1 MTTEFIEQFDATITR
16 LGVVMAPD
24 GSPGE
29 IEGVLNPACVRDR
42 KGLLLLYPR
51 AVGAGN
57 VSRIGLACDRGHGD
71 VVDFKR
77 LGYALEP
84 QAEYELRPENNGGMG
99 CEDPRVTFVPVLN
112 RFVMVYTA
120 FGPRGPRITIALSD
134 DGYTWERLGLV
145 DFTAPDLPHGDD
157 KDGMFF
163 PEPVR
168 SPSGVL

>member
-1 MTTEFIEQFDATITR
+1 MRSILFSDGYARATWTGRIDSTTMTTEFIEQFDATITR

-84 QAEYELRPENNGGMG
+84 QAEY
-99 CEDPRVTFVPVLN
+99 
-112 RFVMVYTA
+112 
-120 FGPRGPRITIALSD
+120 
-134 DGYTWERLGLV
+134 
-145 DFTAPDLPHGDD
+145 
-157 KDGMFF
+157 
-163 PEPVR
+163 
-168 SPSGVL
+168 